1 MTTKETKTTD
11 IVVPQ
16 EVTEALVEMIAC
28 RVADRVVEQLT
39 PILLSAGT
47 VKKEGGDCD
56 QTCSGS

>member
-11 IVVPQ
+11 IIVPQ

-39 PILLSAGT
+39 PILLSA
-47 VKKEGGDCD
+47 
-56 QTCSGS
+56 

>member
-1 MTTKETKTTD
+1 MTKETKTTD

-16 EVTEALVEMIAC
+16 EVTEALIEMIAC

-47 VKKEGGDCD
+47 VKKGGEEL
-56 QTCSGS
+56 

>member
-1 MTTKETKTTD
+1 MTKETKTTD

-39 PILLSAGT
+39 PILLSAET
-47 VKKEGGDCD
+47 VKKGGDCD